1 MLRDLLKTLSFA
13 TLHFGVGFGVTYAL
27 TGSVAIATGVA
38 MIEPAVNTVVFFLHE
53 RVWAKFPAK
62 VEIHGGHGY
71 RHGVDQPQ
79 TLPTVTLPAMRLP
92 IIEDSHDHL
101 GLLRRFTQHA

>member
-1 MLRDLLKTLSFA
+1 MLRDLMKTLSFA

-38 MIEPAVNTVVFFLHE
+38 LIEPTVNTVVFFFHE
-53 RVWAKFPAK
+53 RVWARFPAK

-79 TLPTVTLPAMRLP
+79 RLALIDDVP
-92 IIEDSHDHL
+92 GRMGHDHL
-101 GLLRRFTQHA
+101 GLLRRFLQQA